1 MIDLSNWIKYLIFSL
16 LFVVVSIFIIFVSV
30 RHQTNIISTQE
41 VEGALP
47 SVSIGDV
54 RTDDSVNLDLDS
66 LVSNVLLS
74 IANSHKEQGK
84 DIQVD
89 YVFLDG
95 DGNVTNDDV
104 DIQSIQFE
112 VKLLGKNERVESTSR
127 ENIEIDYLEDK
138 FGR

>member
-1 MIDLSNWIKYLIFSL
+1 MSNWIKYLIFSL
-16 LFVVVSIFIIFVSV
+16 LFVVVAIFIIFVSV

-47 SVSIGDV
+47 SVSIGDT
-54 RTDDSVNLDLDS
+54 RTENAVSLDLDS

-104 DIQSIQFE
+104 QSIQFE
-112 VKLLGKNERVESTSR
+112 VKLLGKNGRVESTSR

>member
-1 MIDLSNWIKYLIFSL
+1 MSNWIKYLIFSL
-16 LFVVVSIFIIFVSV
+16 LFVVVAIFIIFVSV

-47 SVSIGDV
+47 SVSIGDT
-54 RTDDSVNLDLDS
+54 RTENAVSLDLDS

-95 DGNVTNDDV
+95 DGNVTNDDYLMLV
-104 DIQSIQFE
+104 SGAY
-112 VKLLGKNERVESTSR
+112 VPLLRQATKQ
-127 ENIEIDYLEDK
+127 
-138 FGR
+138 

>member
-1 MIDLSNWIKYLIFSL
+1 MSNWIKYLIFSL

-47 SVSIGDV
+47 SVSIGDI
-54 RTDDSVNLDLDS
+54 RTENAVSLDLDS

-74 IANSHKEQGK
+74 IADSHKEQGK

-95 DGNVTNDDV
+95 DGHVTNDD
-104 DIQSIQFE
+104 IQSVQFE
-112 VKLLGKNERVESTSR
+112 VKLLGKNGRVESTSR
-127 ENIEIDYLEDK
+127 ENIEIDYLRDK
-138 FGR
+138 FGGD